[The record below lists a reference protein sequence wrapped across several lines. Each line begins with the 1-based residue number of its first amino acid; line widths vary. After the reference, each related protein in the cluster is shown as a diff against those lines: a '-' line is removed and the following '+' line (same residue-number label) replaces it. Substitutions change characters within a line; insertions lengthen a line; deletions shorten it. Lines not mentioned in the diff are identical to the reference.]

1 MGRKKAA
8 AAVSRW
14 IFALFLSGSLGMP
27 LAGAELTVP
36 RLELAT
42 RGHTEEGDFT
52 LSSAAAVDLALLGGY
67 KYGILLGFS
76 FESDNLEKAIAY
88 RNFTLAP
95 PGFPAGQDDYN
106 GQVADKVNNQAVL
119 AFRIAKATA
128 RDLFNK
134 PLELSYFIG
143 INDYFCSGDEFVTRF
158 GTGQVGTGFRG
169 FFYFPEGIGG
179 IISRQY
185 NGIHGVRGTGLS
197 LALTSWDFLL
207 PMVYIYQDYAFAE
220 GMQFSDT
227 NHFSGDLRVLF
238 NKDWLKLEGFT
249 GLTLS
254 RDQSPLIR
262 GGFLALLSGEGGAE
276 LLVQLGIPGWK
287 AGEGSNVD
295 KFYFLIEPRIDFG
308 LMALNVTFF
317 YHPLRYLQI
326 ETPEERGKA
335 DINIKLLFGDA
346 LENKVEGGLEST
358 LALKVDQGEDLS
370 AFISPFISFVSDGL
384 RWDAKLRVDPASYD
398 KPHEMFEFFMGVR
411 AAF

>member
-1 MGRKKAA
+1 MGRKRTA
-8 AAVSRW
+8 AAVSGW
-14 IFALFLSGSLGMP
+14 IFTLLLTGIPGLS
-27 LAGAELTVP
+27 LAGAELTIP

-52 LSSAAAVDLALLGGY
+52 LSSTASVDLALLGGY
-67 KYGILLGFS
+67 KYGILLGLS

-95 PGFPAGQDDYN
+95 VPGMAQDDYN
-106 GQVADKVNNQAVL
+106 AQVADKANNQAVL

-128 RDLFNK
+128 RDLFNQ

-143 INDYFCSGDEFVTRF
+143 INDDFCSGDEFVTRF

-179 IISRQY
+179 IMSRRY

-197 LALTSWDFLL
+197 LALTAWDFLL

-220 GMQFSDT
+220 GLDFSDT
-227 NHFSGDLRVLF
+227 NHYSGDLRMLF

-249 GLTLS
+249 GATLS
-254 RDQSPLIR
+254 KGQSPLIR
-262 GGFLALLSGEGGAE
+262 GGFLALLSAESGAE
-276 LLVQLGIPGWK
+276 LLVQLGVPGWK
-287 AGEGSNVD
+287 AEESVNVD
-295 KFYFLIEPRIDFG
+295 KFYFLVEPRIDFG
-308 LMALNVTFF
+308 LMALHITFF

-335 DINIKLLFGDA
+335 DINVKLLFGDA
-346 LENKVEGGLEST
+346 LENKIEGGLEST

-370 AFISPFISFVSDGL
+370 VFISPFISFISDGL
-384 RWDAKLRVDPASYD
+384 RWDAKLRVDPAGFD

>member
-1 MGRKKAA
+1 M
-8 AAVSRW
+8 AVSGW
-14 IFALFLSGSLGMP
+14 ILALCLSCFPGIS

-52 LSSAAAVDLALLGGY
+52 LSSAASVDLALLGGY
-67 KYGILLGFS
+67 KYGILLGLS

-95 PGFPAGQDDYN
+95 PGSPADQDDYN
-106 GQVADKVNNQAVL
+106 AQVADKTNNQAVL

-143 INDYFCSGDEFVTRF
+143 VNDYFCSGDEFVTRF

-179 IISRQY
+179 IMSRQY

-220 GMQFSDT
+220 GIHFSDT
-227 NHFSGDLRVLF
+227 NHFSGDLRMLL

-254 RDQSPLIR
+254 RDQSPLVR
-262 GGFLALLSGEGGAE
+262 GGFLTLLGAERGAE

-287 AGEGSNVD
+287 TGEGFNVH

-308 LMALNVTFF
+308 LMALHVTFF

-335 DINIKLLFGDA
+335 DINVKFLFGNA
-346 LENKVEGGLEST
+346 LENKIEGGLEST
-358 LALKVDQGEDLS
+358 LTLKVDQGEDLS
-370 AFISPFISFVSDGL
+370 VFLSPFIGFVSDGL
-384 RWDAKLRVDPASYD
+384 RWDAKLRVDPTDYD

>member
-1 MGRKKAA
+1 MERKKAA
-8 AAVSRW
+8 SGR
-14 IFALFLSGSLGMP
+14 ILALFLFGALGLP
-27 LAGAELTVP
+27 LSGAELTVP

-52 LSSAAAVDLALLGGY
+52 LSSAASVDLALLGGY
-67 KYGILLGFS
+67 KYGILLGLS

-88 RNFTLAP
+88 RNFSLEP
-95 PGFPAGQDDYN
+95 MPGMTPTDQDDYN
-106 GQVADKVNNQAVL
+106 SAVADKMNNQATL

-143 INDYFCSGDEFVTRF
+143 VNDDFCSGDEFVTRF
-158 GTGQVGTGFRG
+158 GTGQVGTDFRG

-179 IISRQY
+179 IMSRRY

-197 LALTSWDFLL
+197 LALTAWDFLL

-220 GMQFSDT
+220 GMDFSDT
-227 NHFSGDLRVLF
+227 NHYSGDLRALF
-238 NKDWLKLEGFT
+238 NKDGLKVEGFT

-254 RDQSPLIR
+254 RGQSPLVR
-262 GGFLALLSGEGGAE
+262 GGFLALLSSEGGAE

-287 AGEGSNVD
+287 AGEAFNVD
-295 KFYFLIEPRIDFG
+295 KFYFLIEPRINFG
-308 LMALNVTFF
+308 LMGLNITFF
-317 YHPLRYLQI
+317 YHPLRYLQL

-335 DINIKLLFGDA
+335 DINIKLLFGNNA
-346 LENKVEGGLEST
+346 LEKKIEGGFETT
-358 LALKVDQGEDLS
+358 LALQVDQGEDLS
-370 AFISPFISFVSDGL
+370 VFLSPFVSFLSDGL
-384 RWDAKLRVDPASYD
+384 RWDAKLRVDPTKYE

>member
-1 MGRKKAA
+1 MGRRKTA
-8 AAVSRW
+8 AAVPVW
-14 IFALFLSGSLGMP
+14 IFALFLSGILGMP
-27 LAGAELTVP
+27 LAGAEFTVP

-42 RGHTEEGDFT
+42 RGYTEEGDFT
-52 LSSAAAVDLALLGGY
+52 LSSAASVDLALSGGY
-67 KYGILLGFS
+67 KYGILLGLS

-95 PGFPAGQDDYN
+95 PASGGNQDNYN
-106 GQVADKVNNQAVL
+106 AQVADKANNQAVL

-179 IISRQY
+179 IMSRQY

-197 LALTSWDFLL
+197 LALTAWDFLV

-220 GMQFSDT
+220 GMEFSGT
-227 NHFSGDLRVLF
+227 NHFSGDLRTLF

-254 RDQSPLIR
+254 RGQSPLVR
-262 GGFLALLSGEGGAE
+262 GGFLALIGAEKGAE
-276 LLVQLGIPGWK
+276 LLIQLGVPGWK
-287 AGEGSNVD
+287 AGEGLNVD
-295 KFYFLIEPRIDFG
+295 AFYFLVEPRIDFG
-308 LMALNVTFF
+308 LMALNITFF

-335 DINIKLLFGDA
+335 DINVKLLFGDV
-346 LENKVEGGLEST
+346 LENKIEGGLEST
-358 LALKVDQGEDLS
+358 LALKADQGEDISVFL
-370 AFISPFISFVSDGL
+370 SPFIGFVSGGL
-384 RWDAKLRVDPASYD
+384 RWDAKLRVNPAGYD

-411 AAF
+411 TAF